1 MTALMYHDVVAPGAD
16 DASGFPGRD
25 AALYKVTPETF
36 AAHLDA
42 IARATGHVSERPSVD
57 YRFCGAGMR
66 ERRGPGDPR
75 DPIITFDD
83 GGASAMTAADLLE
96 AHGFIG
102 HFFITANYVGAP
114 GFVTERQL
122 RELVQRGHV
131 VGSHSCSHPL
141 RMGHCTFPQL
151 LVEWSRSCAIL
162 ADITGKEVSVASV
175 PGGDF
180 SMKVAEAAAQ
190 AGITQLFTSEPTCGA
205 QEMSGVTLNGRFT
218 IQRWTTAR
226 TAAALALG
234 KWLPRARQAVVWNAK
249 KIGKR
254 VGGARYLQIRRL
266 LIGHGDE
273 VRWGDQ
279 R

>member
-1 MTALMYHDVVAPGAD
+1 
-16 DASGFPGRD
+16 
-25 AALYKVTPETF
+25 
-36 AAHLDA
+36 
-42 IARATGHVSERPSVD
+42 
-57 YRFCGAGMR
+57 
-66 ERRGPGDPR
+66 
-75 DPIITFDD
+75 
-83 GGASAMTAADLLE
+83 
-96 AHGFIG
+96 
-102 HFFITANYVGAP
+102 
-114 GFVTERQL
+114 
-122 RELVQRGHV
+122 
-131 VGSHSCSHPL
+131 
-141 RMGHCTFPQL
+141 
-151 LVEWSRSCAIL
+151 
-162 ADITGKEVSVASV
+162 
-175 PGGDF
+175 
-180 SMKVAEAAAQ
+180 VAEAAAQ